1 MSQVSG
7 EDSDAIAAGVA
18 AAASVQAV
26 FLFRFYSLPWRAL
39 MAGGVAI
46 RGRGAV
52 GSTGVRSGTMIVGGT
67 AIRGSGAVGST
78 RIHGGPM
85 DHGSQEAGQAE
96 SQSVPRIANS
106 KAIQNKLCKQSK
118 REGGG

>member
-1 MSQVSG
+1 MSG
-7 EDSDAIAAGVA
+7 EDSDAIAGIA
-18 AAASVQAV
+18 AAASVRAV
-26 FLFRFYSLPWRAL
+26 FLSGSCSLPWRAL
-39 MAGGVAI
+39 IAGGVAI

-85 DHGSQEAGQAE
+85 DRGSQEVGQAE
-96 SQSVPRIANS
+96 SQSVPRMANS
-106 KAIQNKLCKQSK
+106 KAIQDKLCKQAK